1 MPAEMIALLPLYIAS
16 ELYKDDDIS
25 VATIYR
31 NQFELSL
38 ANLKPIAEPIEFED
52 TNGWL

>member
-1 MPAEMIALLPLYIAS
+1 MIGWLPLYIAS
-16 ELYKDDDIS
+16 ELYKDDVIS

-31 NQFELSL
+31 NQFELSIS
-38 ANLKPIAEPIEFED
+38 NLKPIAEPIDFAD